1 MKGSHAKSIA
11 TLPRRALQVYSN
23 KYILTATAEPAGLI
37 RRIVREDIQKVFLGP
52 VVVNPLRKM
61 NALEQIVREEVSR
74 ALDPMRPQ
82 INVVQN
88 NFARPINLDRPTQP
102 RKREQWRTYDD
113 KPICFHCGRP
123 RQIVRYWL
131 TEIQRLQLVSCHDEF
146 IDIFDFGGTLIKPTR
161 TMKHKI
167 NTGDHSPIKHSVD
180 SNYLFTVDLRSGYW
194 QIEVDEKD
202 REKTASIT
210 PIGLYE
216 LRIYNGL
223 PSPDQRLDCKK
234 LLKRCFGPYKV
245 TKKLSE
251 VTYEVES
258 VDPSPRSR
266 KFKDIV
272 HVIRMKPYLDPEE
285 QHSIF

>member
-1 MKGSHAKSIA
+1 MLGS
-11 TLPRRALQVYSN
+11 
-23 KYILTATAEPAGLI
+23 
-37 RRIVREDIQKVFLGP
+37 F
-52 VVVNPLRKM
+52 PLE
-61 NALEQIVREEVSR
+61 LSEH
-74 ALDPMRPQ
+74 
-82 INVVQN
+82 VQN
-88 NFARPINLDRPTQP
+88 YPKFDDARELAYQ
-102 RKREQWRTYDD
+102 RTHERHLRD
-113 KPICFHCGRP
+113 KARFDQTHKASYFEVGD
-123 RQIVRYWL
+123 
-131 TEIQRLQLVSCHDEF
+131 LVLAKTYHHPDTDS
-146 IDIFDFGGTLIKPTR
+146 
-161 TMKHKI
+161 
-167 NTGDHSPIKHSVD
+167 SVD

-216 LRIYNGL
+216 LRVMPFGL
-223 PSPDQRLDCKK
+223 CNAPATFERMILLKTEKQFYWDAAQEKAFKVLKSALISEPVLGHFDESADTYLHTDSSRHGFGDVFLQIQVGKERLIAYASRGLSEK

-272 HVIRMKPYLDPEE
+272 HAIRMKPYLDPEE